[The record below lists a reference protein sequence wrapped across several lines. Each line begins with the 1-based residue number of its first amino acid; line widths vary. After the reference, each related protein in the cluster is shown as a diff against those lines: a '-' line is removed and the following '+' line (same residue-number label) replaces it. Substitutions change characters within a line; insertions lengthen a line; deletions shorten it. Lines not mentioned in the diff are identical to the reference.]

1 MKLFLVL
8 HFFCILFFNY
18 LASQEISCQGAI
30 LRILNKT
37 TNEKVFFTVPVSQ
50 TIELD
55 NSNIIVHKCVK
66 IENKSKNEEIALIT
80 HNYNELLGSENNF
93 FGWIFKSSQYLNSP
107 KNPLYDIKLQ
117 ECLEEDPIF
126 LKNN

>member
-18 LASQEISCQGAI
+18 SASQEISCQGAI

-80 HNYNELLGSENNF
+80 HNYNKLVGSENNF